1 MDESPSA
8 RARNL
13 IAGHSARSAAARAA
27 ALRLFVAED
36 GDAPALTP
44 FLLSVA
50 ADAAEADLVR
60 VEAIRVLP
68 IAYVPTGSA
77 AAVVRAALI
86 RLAAEDAGFDV
97 RDAAGCTVFDLPGA
111 EDDIPR
117 MREVIAAEQEE
128 LVRANLE
135 AALHIF
141 LDRRSRSAVEHRPR

>member
-1 MDESPSA
+1 MNQSPSA
-8 RARNL
+8 RTRNL
-13 IAGHSARSAAARAA
+13 IAGHLARSAQARAA

-36 GDAPALTP
+36 GDAAVLTP

-50 ADAAEADLVR
+50 ADAAEDDLVR
-60 VEAIRVLP
+60 IEAIRVLP

-77 AAVVRAALI
+77 AAAVRAALI
-86 RLAAEDAGFDV
+86 RLAAEDADFDV

-117 MREVIAAEQEE
+117 MRELIAVEQEE

-135 AALHIF
+135 AALHLF
-141 LDRRSRSAVEHRPR
+141 LDRRSRNAVEDRPR